1 MFNFAENKGLT
12 TKQATLL
19 LKQNG
24 RNVLP
29 ESPPPSDLVIL
40 VQQLKSPLVYVLLA
54 AGFVT
59 LLLKEVS
66 DSVIILI
73 AVLVNSV
80 LGFIQERK
88 AHKALYAL
96 KKLVRSN
103 IEVYRDGQMIT
114 IDSELI
120 VVGDLVILNHG
131 DKVPA
136 DGLLVD
142 ANRLFLQESVLT
154 GESVSVAKGKDDS
167 VYMGTIVA
175 SGRGLMRVLAVG
187 KNTKMGQ
194 IATKVQDVKEDT
206 PLKIQLNNF
215 SRSLAYLVVILT
227 AFVFVIGIITGR
239 DVKEM
244 FGASVALSVS
254 AIPEGLLVGLT
265 VILAIGMQRILK
277 RNGLVRNLVSAETLG
292 GVTTVCLDK
301 TGTLTE
307 GKMQVS
313 KVVGDEKEVS
323 FQVSV
328 ANDLDDPIVISAY
341 DWALKRDVKNKDL
354 IKKYE
359 RLDSIPFS
367 PTDRYFASLHKY
379 KPEQNILFVNGAPEF
394 LLNWTNLKQA
404 EKEKIKKEI
413 SELTKDGSR
422 LMALIRKNVAK
433 NKTKILESDVKGG
446 FSWVGLV
453 VFTDPIRHG
462 VSEMFSKIEKAG
474 IKPLIITGDYLQTAM
489 SVALLAG
496 LKVENDRAMVG
507 EELEKLTVNQ
517 LAERLKGEK
526 SILLFARTTPDQ
538 KSKIVEALKLN
549 NEVVAM
555 MGDGV
560 NDAPALKKSDIGVVV
575 GEASDVAKET
585 ADLVLLDSKFETVIS
600 AIEEGRGIFENIRKV
615 ITYLMSS
622 AFNAIIAVSGALV
635 LGLPLPVTA
644 VQILWI
650 NLVTDGL
657 PDLALTVDPK
667 RKDLM
672 LDKPRSIKE
681 NLLSSWM
688 KTLIATVS
696 LTSGLFTLIL
706 FIFIYKQTENLE
718 LSQTVAFLS
727 LGMNSLIYV
736 FSTRT
741 LEKPVWTQNL
751 FTNKW
756 LLLAVVL
763 GFVLQITP
771 LLTADLRNFFGTVSV
786 PSMYWLYVFA
796 VSFLTLTIIEILKF
810 ANGRLFNK
818 NVY

>member
-1 MFNFAENKGLT
+1 MFNFAENRGLT
-12 TKQATLL
+12 SKQAALL
-19 LKQNG
+19 LQQNG
-24 RNVLP
+24 RNILP

-40 VQQLKSPLVYVLLA
+40 LQQLKSPLVYVLLA

-59 LLLKEVS
+59 LLLKEIS

-73 AVLVNSV
+73 AVVVNSV

-88 AHKALYAL
+88 AHKALHAL

-103 IEVYRDGQMIT
+103 IEVVRDGQMIT
-114 IDSELI
+114 IGSELI

-136 DGLLVD
+136 DGVLID

-154 GESVSVAKGKDDS
+154 GESVSVAKNKEDN

-175 SGRGLMRVLAVG
+175 SGRGLMKVLATG

-215 SRSLAYLVVILT
+215 SKSLALLVVILT
-227 AFVFVIGIITGR
+227 TFVFVIGLLTGR
-239 DVKEM
+239 DIKEM

-254 AIPEGLLVGLT
+254 TIPEGLLVGLT

-313 KVVGDEKEVS
+313 KVVGDEKEIS
-323 FQVSV
+323 LQVSI

-341 DWALKRDVKNKDL
+341 EWAIKKDSKNKDL
-354 IKKYE
+354 INKYE

-367 PTDRYFASLHKY
+367 PTDRYSASLHKY
-379 KPEQNILFVNGAPEF
+379 NTDENTLFVNGAPEF
-394 LLNWTNLKQA
+394 LLGWTNLESK
-404 EKEKIKKEI
+404 EKEKIEKEI
-413 SELTKDGSR
+413 SDLTKDGSR
-422 LMALIRKNVAK
+422 LMALIKKNVSK
-433 NKTKILESDVKGG
+433 NKTKILESDIKSG
-446 FSWVGLV
+446 FTWVGLV
-453 VFTDPIRHG
+453 VFTDPIRQCVG
-462 VSEMFSKIEKAG
+462 EMFNKIKIAG

-489 SVALLAG
+489 SVSLQAG
-496 LKVENDRAMVG
+496 LTVEANRTMVG

-549 NEVVAM
+549 NEIVAM

-575 GEASDVAKET
+575 GDASDVAKET
-585 ADLVLLDSKFETVIS
+585 ADLVLLDSKFETVVS

-622 AFNAIIAVSGALV
+622 AFNAIIAVSGALI

-681 NLLSSWM
+681 NLLSPWM
-688 KTLIATVS
+688 KTLITTVS
-696 LTSGLFTLIL
+696 LTSGLFTLVL
-706 FIFIYKQTENLE
+706 FIFVYRQTGNLE

-751 FTNKW
+751 FANKW

-763 GFVLQITP
+763 GFILQITP
-771 LLTADLRNFFGTVSV
+771 LLTVNLRNFFGTVSV
-786 PSMYWLYVFA
+786 PSIYWFCVFA
-796 VSFLTLTIIEILKF
+796 VSFLTLAIIELLKF